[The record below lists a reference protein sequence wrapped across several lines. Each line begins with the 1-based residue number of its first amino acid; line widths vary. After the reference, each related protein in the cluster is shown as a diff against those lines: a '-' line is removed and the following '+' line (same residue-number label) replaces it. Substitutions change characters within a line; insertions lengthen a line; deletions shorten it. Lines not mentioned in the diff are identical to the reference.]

1 MDKAVKTK
9 KIKENEINNC
19 GFCFPEK
26 VLKSILKIEAKA
38 HIINRAN
45 ANEGTNK
52 KRSPIFAPLII
63 NKLLV
68 GEEAKK
74 KKKIQKDNIG
84 NFRIRNIAI
93 ISKVPYINNP
103 SQAVTLLQFTTD
115 IWL

>member
-26 VLKSILKIEAKA
+26 VLKSILKIEAKP
-38 HIINRAN
+38 HTIKSAN

-52 KRSPIFAPLII
+52 KRSPTLAPLMI

-68 GEEAKK
+68 GDEAKK
-74 KKKIQKDNIG
+74 KKKIQNDNTGIL
-84 NFRIRNIAI
+84 RICNIAN
-93 ISKVPYINNP
+93 ISNVPYIKSPN
-103 SQAVTLLQFTTD
+103 QIGRAHV
-115 IWL
+115 